1 MGLRLPVN
9 QDGQRVFDE
18 NVNKLYVVA
27 NESYEDFARAL
38 QEEYEED
45 CGVTFGK
52 VPIQAF
58 AKIAAVVDG
67 QEQLLGRDESN
78 GVWNALVKTGIL
90 AADGKLQP
98 SFDPTR
104 TGFALQLPDAY
115 KEHEAA
121 VIDVLA
127 SYQME
132 RHIRRERDEKKNV
145 LRKEVI
151 ASPEFQELWNRI
163 KPRTTYRVE
172 FDTDEL
178 VTLAVGALRK
188 MPKIEEVEVQLHN
201 G

>member
-1 MGLRLPVN
+1 MRLPVDQN
-9 QDGQRVFDE
+9 GLRVFDE
-18 NVNKLYVVA
+18 SVNRLYVMA
-27 NESYEDFARAL
+27 NESYELFAKAL
-38 QEEYEED
+38 QDRVRGRLRRDVREDPDTGLCED
-45 CGVTFGK
+45 CGGGGWAGASCWGGMSPT
-52 VPIQAF
+52 A
-58 AKIAAVVDG
+58 
-67 QEQLLGRDESN
+67 
-78 GVWNALVKTGIL
+78 VWNALVKTGIL

-104 TGFALQLPDAY
+104 TGFALQLPEAY
-115 KEHEAA
+115 QQHEAA

-132 RHIRRERDEKKNV
+132 RHIRRERDERKNV
-145 LRKEVI
+145 LRKEVV